1 MHVVNSSYLLSS
13 FMSLEQYKVPLRL
26 IMPLME
32 MAAKPNLQRDEKPEF
47 ECLKER
53 LSVANQAYLKT
64 LFKLR
69 NAPRFMVVSDLP
81 FSSPFSGN

>member
-26 IMPLME
+26 IMPLMV

-69 NAPRFMVVSDLP
+69 NAPRFMVVSDFP
-81 FSSPFSGN
+81 FSSPFSSN